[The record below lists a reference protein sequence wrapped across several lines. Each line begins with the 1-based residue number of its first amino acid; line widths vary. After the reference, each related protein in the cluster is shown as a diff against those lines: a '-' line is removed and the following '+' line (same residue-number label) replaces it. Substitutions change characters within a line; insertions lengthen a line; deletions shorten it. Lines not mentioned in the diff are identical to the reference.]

1 MRDVDKI
8 TELTEALE
16 RERQARIE
24 AETDVQAAKASQYEF
39 ITLVTHELRVPMTSI
54 KGYTDLLMKGLMG
67 PVNEAQ
73 INFLN
78 VIRSNVERMS
88 RMVSDLSDINKIAEQ
103 RLKLNL
109 SAIPFKPVLENVIQN
124 YEDILAQKNQTLTQQ
139 LPEVLP
145 NIYADRTRFYQ
156 TLDNLINNATKYTPE
171 GGCIVISA
179 KYACEDDD
187 YLDITVQ
194 DNGIGILTGEQ
205 NRVFEKFFRAS
216 DEETR
221 QTPGNGLALHLSKIL
236 TEMQG
241 GRIWFESQRGQGTT
255 FHLRMPAAADTTS
268 LSMETVEK

>member
-1 MRDVDKI
+1 MQDADKI

-24 AETDVQAAKASQYEF
+24 AEHTTQAVKTSQYEF

-54 KGYTDLLMKGLMG
+54 KGYTDLLIKGLMG

-88 RMVSDLSDINKIAEQ
+88 RMVSDLSDINKIAEE
-103 RLKLNL
+103 RLKLSL
-109 SAIPFKPVLENVIQN
+109 AAIQLKPILEDITQT
-124 YEDILAQKNQTLTQQ
+124 YEDNIAQKNLTLTIQ
-139 LPEVLP
+139 LPETLP
-145 NIYADRTRFYQ
+145 NVCADRARLAQ
-156 TLDNLINNATKYTPE
+156 ILDNLICNAIKYTPE
-171 GGCIVISA
+171 GGCIVVSA
-179 KYACEDDD
+179 KYISEDGD
-187 YLDITVQ
+187 YVDITVR
-194 DNGIGILTGEQ
+194 DNGIGILAAEQ

-241 GRIWFESQRGQGTT
+241 GHIWFESQRGQGTT
-255 FHLRMPAAADTTS
+255 FHLRMPLDTDATA
-268 LSMETVEK
+268 LSMETVDR

>member
-1 MRDVDKI
+1 MQDADKI

-16 RERQARIE
+16 REQQARIA
-24 AETDVQAAKASQYEF
+24 AENAARTAQTSQYEF
-39 ITLVTHELRVPMTSI
+39 ITLVTHEFRVPMTSI
-54 KGYTDLLMKGLMG
+54 KGYTYLLIKGLMG

-103 RLKLNL
+103 RIKLSL
-109 SAIPFKPVLENVIQN
+109 VALPLKPVLEEVVQN
-124 YEDILAQKNQTLTQQ
+124 YEDAVAQKNQTLTRQ
-139 LPEVLP
+139 LPETLP
-145 NIYADRTRFYQ
+145 NICADRTRLIQ
-156 TLDNLINNATKYTPE
+156 ILDNLISNATKYTPA
-171 GGCIVISA
+171 GGCIVVSA
-179 KYACEDDD
+179 KYASEDGD
-187 YLDITVQ
+187 YMDITVQ
-194 DNGIGILTGEQ
+194 DNGIGILANEQ

-255 FHLRMPAAADTTS
+255 FHLRLPAAVDTGDMCTG
-268 LSMETVEK
+268 

>member
-1 MRDVDKI
+1 MQDADKI

-24 AETDVQAAKASQYEF
+24 AENAAKAIKSSQYEF

-88 RMVSDLSDINKIAEQ
+88 RMVSDLSDINKIEEQ

-109 SAIPFKPVLENVIQN
+109 AAIPLKPILEEIIQD
-124 YEDILAQKNQTLTQQ
+124 YEDALVQKNQTLTQQ
-139 LPEVLP
+139 LPETLP
-145 NIYADRTRFYQ
+145 NICADRARLVQ
-156 TLDNLINNATKYTPE
+156 ILDNLISNATKYTPT
-171 GGCIVISA
+171 GGCIVVSA
-179 KYACEDDD
+179 KYVAEGDD
-187 YLDITVQ
+187 YVDITVQ
-194 DNGIGILTGEQ
+194 DNGIGILANEQ

-236 TEMQG
+236 IEMQG
-241 GRIWFESQRGQGTT
+241 GRIWFESQRGQGAT
-255 FHLRMPAAADTTS
+255 FHLRMPVAVDTAN
-268 LSMETVEK
+268 MHA